1 MDYSSNNELNTI
13 AHFKDREKKSL
24 FQSLN
29 HYLNR
34 NILICGNFHSY
45 QNEILKIY
53 LSNPFQVIVG
63 KEWGIIIEIYLL
75 ISQSTLMIFQR
86 YTIEYR
92 ENP

>member
-45 QNEILKIY
+45 
-53 LSNPFQVIVG
+53 
-63 KEWGIIIEIYLL
+63 
-75 ISQSTLMIFQR
+75 
-86 YTIEYR
+86 
-92 ENP
+92 